1 LHWYRKLGVDV
12 QSWKIWCCQLAE
24 FILSGQTIRYPSLDD
39 TATKYGLGHKVDVV
53 KEQYW
58 TKGINTNDIPQ
69 EVLSTYCKQDV
80 DLTYAIYLKQLE
92 QFEKNPALYTLFK
105 LQCQDLLLLEEMEW
119 NGLKYNEQLCIE
131 RGEELDKK
139 IATINKELALV
150 YPDIPIN
157 FNSGDQLS
165 AFLYG
170 GTVIEEYK
178 EHVGFY
184 KTGKKAGEPKYQN
197 REKEHILPRLV
208 EPLKQTKKEGVFTT
222 DAATLKKL
230 KGPAAKKYVA
240 PLLELAKLDKLNGT
254 YYKGIPKKNK
264 ESCQEEGFIHGQFNQ
279 VVAQTG
285 RLSSSE
291 PNLQNIAGEVLEVF
305 ISRYE

>member
-1 LHWYRKLGVDV
+1 MNVLTSDFEITTWSTGNVFDQRNFPVCLGFKDNNDPSDCWFDELGTNSFKNYLTQPQWDLYVFFNAKYDLHWYRKLGVDV

-178 EHVGFY
+178 EHVGF
-184 KTGKKAGEPKYQN
+184 
-197 REKEHILPRLV
+197 
-208 EPLKQTKKEGVFTT
+208 
-222 DAATLKKL
+222 
-230 KGPAAKKYVA
+230 
-240 PLLELAKLDKLNGT
+240 
-254 YYKGIPKKNK
+254 
-264 ESCQEEGFIHGQFNQ
+264 
-279 VVAQTG
+279 
-285 RLSSSE
+285 
-291 PNLQNIAGEVLEVF
+291 
-305 ISRYE
+305 